1 MLWVITQGRGEIMSF
16 LPNGVDVLKL
26 CFNSFL
32 VCIKL
37 SGKRRSS
44 WRSVSWRTR
53 RWHASLSHVSRV
65 TDPRSRI
72 WRSLSDIT
80 THYPMLESQIFL
92 TLFWIW
98 NYMCLYKLRNECLLK
113 KIVQEIIQL
122 YRLYCLYRLYT
133 YKCGNPI
140 NSIKVL
146 KILWFYKPHSS

>member
-1 MLWVITQGRGEIMSF
+1 MLWLITRGRGEIM
-16 LPNGVDVLKL
+16 
-26 CFNSFL
+26 SFL

-37 SGKRRSS
+37 SGKRPSS
-44 WRSVSWRTR
+44 WRSMSWRTR
-53 RWHASLSHVSRV
+53 RWHVSLSHVSRV

-133 YKCGNPI
+133 YKLELHQFYQSLINPMI
-140 NSIKVL
+140 LKTSKLLYPLSIMKHR
-146 KILWFYKPHSS
+146 I